1 MVSDMLIRNYEEIE
15 KFSRKHANARPAFNR
30 WRRIAEVVIWED
42 FEDVK
47 RDFPSADKYRA
58 CLIFDIAG
66 NNCRLIAKIDYAAQ
80 IVAIR
85 NALTNAADVQERR
98 KKCC

>member
-1 MVSDMLIRNYEEIE
+1 MIIRNYGEIE
-15 KFSRKHANARPAFNR
+15 KFARKHANARPAFNR

-58 CLIFDIAG
+58 CVIFDIAG
-66 NNCRLIAKIDYAAQ
+66 NNCRLIAKIDYEAQ

-85 NALTNAADVQERR
+85 KALTHAEYDKEKW
-98 KKCC
+98 KKDCDRH

>member
-1 MVSDMLIRNYEEIE
+1 MIIRNYEEIE
-15 KFSRKHANARPAFNR
+15 KFARRHVNARPAFNR

-47 RDFPSADKYRA
+47 RDFPAADKYRA
-58 CLIFDIAG
+58 CVIFDIAG
-66 NNCRLIAKIDYAAQ
+66 NNCRLIAKIDCAAQ

-85 NALTNAADVQERR
+85 KALTHAEYDKEKW
-98 KKCC
+98 KKDCGRH

>member
-1 MVSDMLIRNYEEIE
+1 MIIRNYEEIE
-15 KFSRKHANARPAFNR
+15 KFARKYANARPAFNR
-30 WRRIAEVVIWED
+30 WRRIAEAVIWED

-58 CLIFDIAG
+58 CVIFDIAG
-66 NNCRLIAKIDYAAQ
+66 NNCRLIAKIDCAAQ

-85 NALTNAADVQERR
+85 KALTHAEYDKEKW
-98 KKCC
+98 KKDCDRH